1 MLISLSVKNLALI
14 ENAEVEFG
22 EGLNVFSGETGA
34 GKSLVIGSV
43 NLALGGRAK
52 TDMIRDPGSP
62 AEIEIV
68 FSADSEKE
76 REALREA
83 GIDPEDD
90 GLIVI
95 RRRISEGKNIAKI
108 NGHTVTNAELK
119 AVSGILIDIHGQ
131 SESQSLLSEKNHL
144 SLLDSFAGGES
155 RDALKEYGEVYGKWC
170 SLKEKL
176 RELDTDDEARKRE
189 SDLLT
194 FEVSEIEE
202 ASLKEG
208 EDSELEDRFRLMN
221 DSRKIAE
228 AVSEAYTSVSSEEGA
243 SSLISRALR
252 AVSGVTQLD
261 KKAEDLYNELSE
273 VDSLIND
280 LKRDMDSYISGL
292 DFSGEDYEAVNSRL
306 NRINELK
313 MKYGRTIPDIYA
325 ALKEKKERLEVLINY
340 DEHLSELKDEIVRTE
355 RELRNKADILT
366 GIRRSAALTLGLSVE
381 NELKDLNFEESRFEV
396 EVSDSGS
403 FGPNGQDRVSFNIS
417 TNPGEGMKPLK
428 DVASGGELS
437 RIMLALKCVSAE
449 TDDTGTMIF
458 DEIDTGIS
466 GRTAQKVSE
475 SLLRLSKRHQ
485 VILIT
490 HLPQIAAMAD
500 RHCLISKHT
509 EEGRTKTL
517 LTTLDREG
525 MIDELGRMLS
535 GALVTDNV
543 LNNAREMKDL
553 AEKKKRDIYS

>member
-52 TDMIRDPGSP
+52 TDMIRDHGSP

-68 FSADSEKE
+68 FSVDKE
-76 REALREA
+76 EDRERFRDM
-83 GIDPEDD
+83 GIDVEDD

-95 RRRISEGKNIAKI
+95 RRRISDGKNIIRI
-108 NGHTVTNAELK
+108 NGHTVTNSELK
-119 AVSGILIDIHGQ
+119 AVGSSLIDIHGQ
-131 SESQSLLSEKNHL
+131 SEHQSLLYEKNHL
-144 SLLDSFAGGES
+144 LLLDNYAGEEDSAALSDYRELFGKWTSLLEE
-155 RDALKEYGEVYGKWC
+155 LKDM
-170 SLKEKL
+170 
-176 RELDTDDEARKRE
+176 DTDESVRKRE
-189 SDLLT
+189 ADLLD
-194 FEVSEIEE
+194 FEIKEIEE
-202 ASLKEG
+202 AGLKEG
-208 EDSELEDRFRLMN
+208 EDYELEDRFRLMN
-221 DSRKIAE
+221 DSKKIAE
-228 AVSEAYTSVSSEEGA
+228 AVSEAYAAVSAEEGA

-252 AVSGVTQLD
+252 AVSNVTGLD
-261 KKAEDLYNELSE
+261 KRAGELFSELSE
-273 VDSLIND
+273 VDSLMND
-280 LKRDMDSYISGL
+280 LQRDMNDYISGL
-292 DFSGEDYEAVNSRL
+292 EFSGAEYEAVTSRL

-313 MKYGRTIPDIYA
+313 MKYGHTVPDI
-325 ALKEKKERLEVLINY
+325 LRSLQERKERLEVLTNF
-340 DEHLSELKDEIVRTE
+340 DERLKELREKTDRAEKELK
-355 RELRNKADILT
+355 KAADILT
-366 GIRRSAALTLGLSVE
+366 GIRRSAAVTLGMSVE
-381 NELKDLNFEESRFEV
+381 QELRELNFEDSRFEV
-396 EVSDSGS
+396 DVSPLGS
-403 FGPNGQDRVSFNIS
+403 FSVNGADKVSFNIS
-417 TNPGEGMKPLK
+417 TNPGESVRPLK
-428 DVASGGELS
+428 DIASGGELS
-437 RIMLALKCVSAE
+437 RIMLALKSISAD

-500 RHCLISKHT
+500 HHCLISKHT
-509 EEGRTKTL
+509 EDGRTRTE
-517 LTTLDREG
+517 LTALDREG
-525 MIDELGRMLS
+525 MINELGRMLS

-553 AEKKKRDIYS
+553 ADKRKE